1 MTVFEAARCLGIS
14 TDTVRRRI
22 GRGELKARKEM
33 NGQNFTWWVELPDDT
48 VSAVQEPKEEAPYTQ
63 EHHSED
69 RAAVN
74 EAEVQAL
81 LASQAA
87 LISALQAQIEAQGVE
102 LEARRREAQEFLFLL
117 QQFQSALPAPRDG
130 RGWWRRW
137 WGRD

>member
-22 GRGELKARKEM
+22 GRGKLKARKEM

-102 LEARRREAQEFLFLL
+102 LEGRR
-117 QQFQSALPAPRDG
+117 
-130 RGWWRRW
+130 
-137 WGRD
+137 